1 MEIYVMSPEEVKDWL
16 KRMNIAFEVCDTPI
30 PIMGNK
36 VNCGVTLGVG
46 DEMIEGYYYL
56 PKSAVGLYPLIELPA
71 QGDSMIDAGIEE
83 GDLLRLELGALP
95 SDGDIVLAEIDGE
108 STVKVFFT
116 DAEKRHWLC
125 PMNPRYRPIQL
136 KETMNVRIT
145 GVVRTVVKSVVR
157 KSYGECMA
165 VLNRANAQRQK
176 ETDVMQ
182 RLCEAVKEG
191 CHLFWASSAWA
202 VAYGVVRDVCGFED
216 SMTGFERKVRVLSL
230 PASFKYTC
238 TPSTVQRTMS
248 NHSYM
253 RLHIDK
259 WREMGASPR
268 EVVLMEFLRNF
279 LE

>member
-1 MEIYVMSPEEVKDWL
+1 MNYYVMTPEEAKVWLDGKKVKY
-16 KRMNIAFEVCDTPI
+16 EVCDTPI

-36 VNCGVTLGVG
+36 VNCGVTLGIG

-56 PKSAVGLYPLIELPA
+56 PKSAVGLYPLIEMPA

-83 GDLLRLELGALP
+83 GDLLRLEIGALP
-95 SDGDIVLAEIDGE
+95 RDGDIVLAEIDGE

-116 DAEKRHWLC
+116 DVEKRHWLC
-125 PMNPRYRPIQL
+125 PMNQRYRPILL

-145 GVVRTVVKSVVR
+145 GVVRTVVKTMVR
-157 KSYGECMA
+157 KSYSECMA
-165 VLNRANAQRQK
+165 VLNRANMQRQK

-182 RLCEAVKEG
+182 RLAEAVSDG
-191 CHLFWASSAWA
+191 CYLFWASASWA
-202 VAYGVVRDVCGFED
+202 VAYGVVRDVCSYED
-216 SMTGFERKVRVLSL
+216 SMTEFERKARGLSL
-230 PASFKYTC
+230 PASFKHVCSPGTI
-238 TPSTVQRTMS
+238 QRTMS
-248 NHSYM
+248 NHPYM

-259 WREMGASPR
+259 WRESGASSR

>member
-1 MEIYVMSPEEVKDWL
+1 M
-16 KRMNIAFEVCDTPI
+16 
-30 PIMGNK
+30 
-36 VNCGVTLGVG
+36 
-46 DEMIEGYYYL
+46 
-56 PKSAVGLYPLIELPA
+56 
-71 QGDSMIDAGIEE
+71 
-83 GDLLRLELGALP
+83 
-95 SDGDIVLAEIDGE
+95 LAEIDGE

-216 SMTGFERKVRVLSL
+216 SMTGFERKVRGLSL